1 MPDLLCS
8 RLNFDGDEHLT
19 ALQVVSEL
27 KPCSDGEEQAQEEN
41 KTPFEALFTG
51 VVHSLIIV

>member
-1 MPDLLCS
+1 MPDPLHS
-8 RLNFDGDEHLT
+8 RLNSDGDEHLT

-27 KPCSDGEEQAQEEN
+27 KPCSDGREQAQEEK
-41 KTPFEALFTG
+41 KTPFEALFTR